1 MLEIAIF
8 ARENNKKLALLLED
22 INHQNFTNCEVFL
35 YIDKKDTKTQYG
47 NATIID
53 TKGMNVA
60 EKRNLAIKNCKSKYL
75 LMLDDDNRLYS
86 SRENDYNFLD
96 KLFEQHKNIEE
107 IEWEKLILSPTIH
120 WRQTHKIQ
128 SAGIDKFNYFLSKVQ
143 AMENI
148 PDDIEYR
155 PIELVGGNSLFGKI
169 EIFRLAKFDT
179 DIGFVRED
187 LDYIASLGDKWVL
200 ILMLKT
206 PIYHMERDKTFLE
219 KSFIKDWNSFKK
231 KIKNRNIFVSKHWD
245 IWDKILFYSFW
256 YWFQILYYLIIIG
269 GFKIYNKLNNTV
281 FRKNKY

>member
-22 INHQNFTNCEVFL
+22 ISQQNFTNCEVFL
-35 YIDKKDTKTQYG
+35 YMDKYITETQH
-47 NATIID
+47 TSTEDSVISTTTVIE
-53 TKGMNVA
+53 TPWTNVS
-60 EKRNLAIKNCKSKYL
+60 EKRNLAIKNCKAKYL

-86 SRENDYNFLD
+86 AINGWKQFLD
-96 KLFEQHKNIEE
+96 NLFEQHKKIEE
-107 IEWEKLILSPTIH
+107 IEWEKILVSPTIH

-148 PDDIEYR
+148 SNDIDYR
-155 PIELVGGNSLFGKI
+155 PIGLVGGNSLFGKI

-187 LDYIASLGDKWVL
+187 LDYIASLSDKGVL

-206 PIYHMERDKTFLE
+206 PIYHMERNKTFLE
-219 KSFIKDWNSFKK
+219 KSFIKDWNSFKR
-231 KIKNRNIFVSKHWD
+231 KIRNRNIFVSKHGTAL
-245 IWDKILFYSFW
+245 DKILFFTFW
-256 YWFQILYYLIIIG
+256 YWFQILYYLVIMWI
-269 GFKIYNKLNNTV
+269 FKIIK
-281 FRKNKY
+281 K